1 MQWDSAAYLR
11 FKAERTQPSIDLVK
25 RIDLE
30 QPRKLLDV
38 GCGPGNSTQVLADAF
53 PNALRIIGIDSSPEM
68 IEAAKDDHPDME
80 FRDLRCPEFALTW
93 GGRVR
98 RGVFQRLH
106 PVGPRPSPGSS
117 GTCSPCSVPAECSPC
132 RFP

>member
-38 GCGPGNSTQVLADAF
+38 SKLAGLGWRYKTEL
-53 PNALRIIGIDSSPEM
+53 PEGIRRTYEDFL
-68 IEAAKDDHPDME
+68 HNDM
-80 FRDLRCPEFALTW
+80 R
-93 GGRVR
+93 
-98 RGVFQRLH
+98 
-106 PVGPRPSPGSS
+106 
-117 GTCSPCSVPAECSPC
+117 AE
-132 RFP
+132 R

>member
-53 PNALRIIGIDSSPEM
+53 PNALRIIGHRQFTG
-68 IEAAKDDHPDME
+68 DDRSRE
-80 FRDLRCPEFALTW
+80 
-93 GGRVR
+93 GR
-98 RGVFQRLH
+98 
-106 PVGPRPSPGSS
+106 SPGH
-117 GTCSPCSVPAECSPC
+117 GVPGSAMP
-132 RFP
+132 